1 MRGAQTSAARGD
13 QGENVSDLR
22 SPATNAA
29 NLIQYRSNH
38 QRVDQFCAVIA
49 LVPVERRRE
58 TELNMR

>member
-13 QGENVSDLR
+13 QVENVSDLK

-29 NLIQYRSNH
+29 NLIQYRSNR

-49 LVPVERRRE
+49 LVPAERRRE
-58 TELNMR
+58 TELNLR

>member
-1 MRGAQTSAARGD
+1 MRGVQTSAAQED

-29 NLIQYRSNH
+29 NLIRYRSNH

>member
-13 QGENVSDLR
+13 QGENVSDLK

-29 NLIQYRSNH
+29 NLIPYRSNH

-49 LVPVERRRE
+49 LVPAERRRE
-58 TELNMR
+58 TELNLR

>member
-1 MRGAQTSAARGD
+1 
-13 QGENVSDLR
+13 LR

-58 TELNMR
+58 TELNVR